1 MLNKKNIR
9 FTIIDMAV
17 IVLAVAAISIFFIR
31 MTRMLDYNWE
41 WQAIPSYFFY
51 LDSLSGD
58 LRANVL
64 AKGFATTVKLSLWAT
79 LIGFSVGTVSGIMGA
94 KGSFEQ
100 RFISRTYVETIR
112 NIPSLVLVIIFYY
125 FVSSQ
130 FLDAIRLDEWV
141 RSRSGLMSAFF
152 RVALADAGQI
162 NSFVS
167 AVIAL
172 GIYEGAYISEI
183 VRGGI
188 LSIQQGQWEAA
199 FSIGLDRKKTF
210 LLVILP
216 QTLRKTA
223 FPLAGQFISTIKDSA
238 IVSVISIQELTFQG
252 MELMSA
258 TFLTFEIWITITG
271 LYFVLTFSLSRTVS
285 LLEKRYAVRM

>member
-1 MLNKKNIR
+1 LLNKKNIR

-285 LLEKRYAVRM
+285 LLEKRYSVRM

>member
-285 LLEKRYAVRM
+285 LLEKRYSVRM